1 MNVTRGVF
9 GMSIPTYNADM
20 VISQC
25 ITQSKDLK
33 LIKAGQKI
41 AVIHGTN
48 EDSPDESNVMKIL
61 DA

>member
-9 GMSIPTYNADM
+9 GMKIPTYNADQ

-25 ITQSKDLK
+25 IAQSKELK
-33 LIKAGQKI
+33 LIKTGQKI

-48 EDSPDESNVMKIL
+48 EDSPDESNIMKIL

>member
-9 GMSIPTYNADM
+9 GMKIPTYNADQ
-20 VISQC
+20 VIAQC
-25 ITQSKDLK
+25 IAQSKELK
-33 LIKAGQKI
+33 LIKSGQKI